1 MTEAISFFFT
11 LIVTLVIF
19 SLLTGLVFYPLTK
32 NISFVLKY
40 KYIILLISLMFFIPS
55 LISLGRN
62 IDSQQD
68 PDYNADNTYI
78 ILLISW
84 CFLSTSL
91 FLILFNHKK

>member
-1 MTEAISFFFT
+1 MIEGI
-11 LIVTLVIF
+11 IVTLLIF

-32 NISFVLKY
+32 NISFVLKN

-62 IDSQQD
+62 IDSKQD

-84 CFLSTSL
+84 CFLSASL
-91 FLILFNHKK
+91 FLIFFNHKKLN

>member
-68 PDYNADNTYI
+68 PDYNADNTYN

-91 FLILFNHKK
+91 FLIFFNHKK